1 MPQRLIGWLKS
12 LAPQELRGGR
22 PFVLSEHFQQTRHGV
37 TTPEVRGGG
46 QNRGPTFWVLSRAC
60 YAVKFLDLGA
70 VPVSKR
76 DSAINLAIAGW
87 RPFTNT
93 AHYVIP
99 DGQAALLCAWD
110 ADTTTQLIGAQSPAA
125 AQVRAVPESALRR
138 ASETTTALAGT
149 SQTKA
154 ELHQALE
161 GCVGVVTLSGS
172 GGRSLA
178 EQWWPDAPTT
188 PQWRNF
194 LRSAGLGDETNTIA
208 PAPINK
214 GWGSQPRGYQANE
227 TNHTSSPREVLAL
240 SIAAFLLAL
249 PTLWYA
255 NELRQIYVLKQDASQ
270 RLQSTEKDLDVVLG
284 ARELALSTQDRA
296 MQLGRLLNKT
306 DPLALFEI
314 VNNIVLQNSA
324 SGALQ
329 LGDWDLRSQQLKF
342 SLVAASGSPPA
353 ATALVKALERVPIF
367 RDVEAKTDGGR
378 VNITLQV
385 VAPQAGAIPASVAPA
400 GPAAVPGAKVSFT
413 SPVYLYAD
421 LPDAAQAAPTASRRS
436 DLQTVSG

>member
-1 MPQRLIGWLKS
+1 

-37 TTPEVRGGG
+37 TAPSIRDVGRT
-46 QNRGPTFWVLSRAC
+46 RGPTLWVLSRAC
-60 YAVKFLDLGA
+60 YAVKFLDLAA

-76 DSAINLAIAGW
+76 ESAINLATAGW
-87 RPFTNT
+87 SPFPNT

-110 ADTTTQLIGAQSPAA
+110 ADASTQLIGAQSLTT
-125 AQVRAVPESALRR
+125 AQVRVVPESALRR
-138 ASETTTALAGT
+138 AVDTTAILTGT
-149 SQTKA
+149 TQPKA
-154 ELHQALE
+154 ELHQALD
-161 GCVGVVTLSGS
+161 GCVGVVSLSGS
-172 GGRSLA
+172 RGRALA
-178 EQWWPDAPTT
+178 EQWWADTPTA

-194 LRSAGLGDETNTIA
+194 LRSTGLVDEA
-208 PAPINK
+208 SAMVPAPISK
-214 GWGSQPRGYQANE
+214 GWSSQPRGYGANE
-227 TNHTSSPREVLAL
+227 ANHSTSPREVLIL
-240 SIAAFLLAL
+240 SVAAFLLAL
-249 PTLWYA
+249 PSLWYG

-270 RLQSTEKDLDVVLG
+270 RLQSTEQDLNVVLG

-296 MQLGRLLNKT
+296 LQLGRLLNQT
-306 DPLALFEI
+306 DPLVLFEI
-314 VNNIVLQNSA
+314 IHNIVLQNAA

-378 VNITLQV
+378 VNITLQI
-385 VAPQAGAIPASVAPA
+385 VAPQTGTNPASAVPA
-400 GPAAVPGAKVSFT
+400 EPPAAPRSKVSSAST
-413 SPVYLYAD
+413 VYLYSDAPD
-421 LPDAAQAAPTASRRS
+421 TDAAQAALRS
-436 DLQTVSG
+436 DRRTVSV

>member
-1 MPQRLIGWLKS
+1 ML
-12 LAPQELRGGR
+12 
-22 PFVLSEHFQQTRHGV
+22 
-37 TTPEVRGGG
+37 
-46 QNRGPTFWVLSRAC
+46 WVLSRAC
-60 YAVKFLDLGA
+60 YAVKFLDLA
-70 VPVSKR
+70 SVPVSKR
-76 DSAINLAIAGW
+76 TSAINLAIAAW
-87 RPFTNT
+87 SPFANT

-110 ADTTTQLIGAQSPAA
+110 ADTTTQLIGTQSLGA
-125 AQVRAVPESALRR
+125 AQVRVIPESALRK
-138 ASETTTALAGT
+138 ASGTTPIMASAAHA
-149 SQTKA
+149 KA

-161 GCVGVVTLSGS
+161 GYVGVVTLANA

-178 EQWWPDAPTT
+178 EQWWSDLPTA

-194 LRSAGLGDETNTIA
+194 LRSAGLGDEINA
-208 PAPINK
+208 MVPAPLSK
-214 GWGSQPRGYQANE
+214 AWSSQPRGHLAND

-240 SIAAFLLAL
+240 STAAFLLAL

-255 NELRQIYVLKQDASQ
+255 NELRQLYVLKQDASQ
-270 RLQSTEKDLDVVLG
+270 RLQSTEKDFDVVLG

-296 MQLGRLLNKT
+296 IQLGRLLNRT
-306 DPLALFEI
+306 DPLNLFEI

-353 ATALVKALERVPIF
+353 ATALVKALERVTIF

-378 VNITLQV
+378 VNITLQIAV
-385 VAPQAGAIPASVAPA
+385 PQAGLNPASAAPA
-400 GPAAVPGAKVSFT
+400 EPAAVPPAKVSSAPQDYF
-413 SPVYLYAD
+413 YAD
-421 LPDAAQAAPTASRRS
+421 VSVAAQTAPSAALRS
-436 DLQTVSG
+436 DLQTALV